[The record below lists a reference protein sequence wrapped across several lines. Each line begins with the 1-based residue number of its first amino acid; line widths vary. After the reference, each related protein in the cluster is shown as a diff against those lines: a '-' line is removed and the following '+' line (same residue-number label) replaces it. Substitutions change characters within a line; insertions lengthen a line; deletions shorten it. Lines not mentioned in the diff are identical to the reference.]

1 MQKRKGKAAAADEAA
16 ALLLVQRL
24 KDLVERVGVTVRD
37 ERLVREVGYHVRSG
51 ACRLHGQDVLLLDTG
66 ATVAERV
73 EALLDFLSRRDLG
86 GVYVEPELRRMVLG
100 RNADDA
106 DRPDEPPEDEAKSA

>member
-1 MQKRKGKAAAADEAA
+1 MQKRKGRAAHDDEA

-24 KDLVERVGVTVRD
+24 KDLVERIGVTVRD

-66 ATVAERV
+66 ATVAERI
-73 EALLDFLSRRDLG
+73 EALLDFLSQRDLG

-100 RNADDA
+100 RNSEDTE
-106 DRPDEPPEDEAKSA
+106 RSDEGDEAKSA

>member
-1 MQKRKGKAAAADEAA
+1 MANRKNKATRDEEAA
-16 ALLLVQRL
+16 SLLLQRL

-51 ACRLHGQDVLLLDTG
+51 GCVLHGQDVLLLDS
-66 ATVAERV
+66 AASVAERI

-86 GVYVEPELRRMVLG
+86 GVYIEPELRRMVRG
-100 RNADDA
+100 
-106 DRPDEPPEDEAKSA
+106 DEGEDEAKSA

>member
-1 MQKRKGKAAAADEAA
+1 MQKRRGKAAQDDEA

-73 EALLDFLSRRDLG
+73 EALLEFLSRRDLG
-86 GVYVEPELRRMVLG
+86 GVYVEPELRRMVVGLG
-100 RNADDA
+100 GSAPGRDD
-106 DRPDEPPEDEAKSA
+106 DGTEDEAQSA

>member
-1 MQKRKGKAAAADEAA
+1 MQKRKGKVQREDER

-24 KDLVERVGVTVRD
+24 RELVERVGVTVRE

-66 ATVAERV
+66 AAASDRV
-73 EALLDFLSRRDLG
+73 EALLDFLSQRDLS
-86 GVYVEPELRRMVLG
+86 GVYIEPELRRMVLG
-100 RNADDA
+100 HDND
-106 DRPDEPPEDEAKSA
+106 DEAQSA

>member
-1 MQKRKGKAAAADEAA
+1 MQKRKAKSAQDDEA

-66 ATVAERV
+66 ASVAERI
-73 EALLDFLSRRDLG
+73 EALLDFLSQRDLS
-86 GVYVEPELRRMVLG
+86 GVYVEPELRRMVRG
-100 RNADDA
+100 RDPEEA
-106 DRPDEPPEDEAKSA
+106 DRSDEGDEAQSA